1 MDPVESQGIVVP
13 KEGTT
18 RCIGSQE
25 WWVVTRTFVLPQV
38 RRFFRNYY
46 RKVSTDYLTVY
57 FPLCAP
63 GRPDSASSKPRL
75 MTC

>member
-25 WWVVTRTFVLPQV
+25 WWVVTREACLP
-38 RRFFRNYY
+38 
-46 RKVSTDYLTVY
+46 LL
-57 FPLCAP
+57 P
-63 GRPDSASSKPRL
+63 
-75 MTC
+75 